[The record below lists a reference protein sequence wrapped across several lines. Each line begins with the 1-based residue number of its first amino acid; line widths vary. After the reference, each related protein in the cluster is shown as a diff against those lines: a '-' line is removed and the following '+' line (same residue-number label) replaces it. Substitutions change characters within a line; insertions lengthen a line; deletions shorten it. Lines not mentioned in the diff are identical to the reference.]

1 MTSKKTK
8 SSYTRNKYLKGFAF
22 WNEMAFW
29 RNKGIYSEE
38 TKAYFEKWLL
48 SLRENENQLT
58 KLEPTIKG
66 NGVRV

>member
-1 MTSKKTK
+1 MNRTSHRETA
-8 SSYTRNKYLKGFAF
+8 NKYLKGFSF
-22 WNEMAFW
+22 WNGPGAFW
-29 RNKGIYSEE
+29 RGNPWYSKKTQSE
-38 TKAYFEKWLL
+38 YEKWLL